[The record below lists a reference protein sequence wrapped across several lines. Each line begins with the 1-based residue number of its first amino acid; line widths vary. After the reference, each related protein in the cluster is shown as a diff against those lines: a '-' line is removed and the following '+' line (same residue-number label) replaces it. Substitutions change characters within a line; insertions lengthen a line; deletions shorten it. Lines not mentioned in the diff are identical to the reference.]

1 MLARHFVDRFCRDLT
16 RAPLLLSPAA
26 LDDLRVYPWP
36 GNVREL
42 QNLCDGDTIHP
53 RDLNLSFRPAT
64 AEPAPSTPWDQID
77 LSGAMADAV
86 RRVSAEV
93 ERRKVEQAIKEA
105 GGDRQRAAAALRIGY
120 KTLVQK
126 AKEYGI
132 ADS

>member
-1 MLARHFVDRFCRDLT
+1 MI
-16 RAPLLLSPAA
+16 
-26 LDDLRVYPWP
+26 
-36 GNVREL
+36 
-42 QNLCDGDTIHP
+42 LCDGNTIYP

-64 AEPAPSTPWDQID
+64 AEPAASTRWDQID
-77 LSGAMADAV
+77 LSGVMADAV
-86 RRVSAEV
+86 RRVTAEV
-93 ERRKVEQAIKEA
+93 ERRKVEQAITEA